1 MDNKSARRQF
11 IRKASIGLG
20 GMTFS
25 PFVLSKGP
33 IPISDPNNNSAKKL
47 KIVCVGAHPGDPEFG
62 CGGTMA
68 KYAQAGHSVVFIY
81 LTRGEAGDP
90 TKSYSES
97 AALRTKEAET
107 ACNFLHVKPVFAG
120 QIDGHSVFSNEKID
134 EIEKI
139 IVIENPDIVFTQWP
153 IDGHRDHQVTGA
165 LTLGLWAKS
174 QRKFTLYFYEVNTGS
189 ETMHFTPTD
198 YVDISDVKDLKREA
212 MFAHKSQDPENTY
225 NDYFKPLETFRGLES
240 GVKMAEAF
248 ILFKNK
254 SDRTGLPGF

>member
-1 MDNKSARRQF
+1 MGNKSARRQF
-11 IRKASIGLG
+11 IRKTSLGLG
-20 GMTFS
+20 GMAFS
-25 PFVLSKGP
+25 PFIFSKGSSTSP
-33 IPISDPNNNSAKKL
+33 DLNNNTDKKL
-47 KIVCVGAHPGDPEFG
+47 KIVCMGAHPGDPEFG

-90 TKSYSES
+90 AKSYSES

-107 ACNFLHVKPVFAG
+107 ACNFLHVRPVFAG
-120 QIDGHSVFSNEKID
+120 QIDGHTIFSNDKID
-134 EIEKI
+134 EIEKLI
-139 IVIENPDIVFTQWP
+139 GIENPDIVFTQWP

-165 LTLGLWAKS
+165 AALGVWTKS
-174 QRKFTLYFYEVNTGS
+174 QRKFTLYFYEVNTGG

-212 MFAHKSQDPENTY
+212 MFSHKSQDPENTY